1 MGYEVRFTKEALK
14 DTKKLTPK
22 LQDKLR
28 EIILNQILPDP
39 YGGKKLIGD
48 LTGFYSL
55 RLTFQ
60 DRIIDHIDEEN
71 RIIYIHKCK
80 THYGE

>member
-14 DTKKLTPK
+14 DIKKLTPK

-28 EIILNQILPDP
+28 DIIINQILPDP
-39 YGGKKLIGD
+39 QCGKKLIGD
-48 LTGFYSL
+48 LTGFYSV

-60 DRIIDHIDEEN
+60 DRIIYHIDEEN
-71 RIIYIHKCK
+71 KVIYIHRCR

>member
-1 MGYEVRFTKEALK
+1 MDYEVRFTKEALK
-14 DTKKLTPK
+14 DVKKLSPK

-28 EIILNQILPDP
+28 DIIINQILPDP
-39 YGGKKLIGD
+39 QCGKKLIGV

-60 DRIIDHIDEEN
+60 DRIIYHIDEEN
-71 RIIYIHKCK
+71 EVIYIHRCR

>member
-1 MGYEVRFTKEALK
+1 MSYEVRFTKEALK
-14 DTKKLTPK
+14 DIKKLTPK

-28 EIILNQILPDP
+28 EIIINQILPDP
-39 YGGKKLIGD
+39 QCGKKLIGD

-60 DRIIDHIDEEN
+60 DRIIYHIDEEN
-71 RIIYIHKCK
+71 KVIYIHRCR